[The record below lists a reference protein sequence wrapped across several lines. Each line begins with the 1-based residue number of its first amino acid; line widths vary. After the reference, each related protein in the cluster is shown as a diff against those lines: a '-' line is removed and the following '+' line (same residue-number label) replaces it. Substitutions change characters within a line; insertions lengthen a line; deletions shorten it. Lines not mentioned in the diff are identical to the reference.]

1 MIKTIKTA
9 VILLATL
16 LLAWLLPW
24 FYTFL
29 FASPSW
35 SPFTLYSC
43 VTHSFASISYDGEGK
58 IAGRDFKGNTYTEHQ
73 FDSILPMFYY
83 RQLASEGRFPS
94 RIEGVAVDVRDA
106 ERSGFIFR
114 SSPSEINRRKP
125 GLYQLL
131 ESMPARVDF
140 KSPTDVFRIT
150 GDGIEFVDM
159 ATNTLDRAKS
169 DAFTRVMKDKGFAFP
184 ARVIAGNASTRKD
197 YDNGYFIVDNDFKV
211 YHLKQMR
218 GRPFVRRTDIPA
230 ELGIRHIFVTEYA
243 DHRLFGFLVDKDNRF
258 YALEAE
264 DYSLHEL
271 PVGTF
276 DPAREGMMIIGDMF
290 YWTVTVQAPESERL
304 VAVNARDYSRAD
316 EYVPRS
322 AAQTWERRAEY
333 LFPLQP
339 VVHLA
344 ARRLREAA
352 PCRFLLSRLR
362 AGGGAGRGLCRA
374 APPRAARQTGAPHC
388 RHRALRA
395 FPVHSP
401 AGAGTPEGVAPP
413 VIACKRRLS
422 FDSRL
427 F

>member
-1 MIKTIKTA
+1 
-9 VILLATL
+9 
-16 LLAWLLPW
+16 
-24 FYTFL
+24 
-29 FASPSW
+29 
-35 SPFTLYSC
+35 
-43 VTHSFASISYDGEGK
+43 
-58 IAGRDFKGNTYTEHQ
+58 
-73 FDSILPMFYY
+73 
-83 RQLASEGRFPS
+83 
-94 RIEGVAVDVRDA
+94 
-106 ERSGFIFR
+106 
-114 SSPSEINRRKP
+114 
-125 GLYQLL
+125 
-131 ESMPARVDF
+131 MPARVDF

-276 DPAREGMMIIGDMF
+276 APAREGMMIIGDMF

-333 LFPLQP
+333 LFPFSLSFTSP
-339 VVHLA
+339 LDGYVKPRLADFSCLAFGLGAVLAVVYAVL
-344 ARRLREAA
+344 RRRVPPGKRVLRIAGIVLFGL
-352 PCRFLLSRLR
+352 FLFIPLLV
-362 AGGGAGRGLCRA
+362 LE
-374 APPRAARQTGAPHC
+374 PPRA
-388 RHRALRA
+388 
-395 FPVHSP
+395 
-401 AGAGTPEGVAPP
+401 
-413 VIACKRRLS
+413 
-422 FDSRL
+422 
-427 F
+427 

>member
-150 GDGIEFVDM
+150 EDGIEFVDM
-159 ATNTLDRAKS
+159 ATNTP
-169 DAFTRVMKDKGFAFP
+169 TG
-184 ARVIAGNASTRKD
+184 
-197 YDNGYFIVDNDFKV
+197 
-211 YHLKQMR
+211 
-218 GRPFVRRTDIPA
+218 
-230 ELGIRHIFVTEYA
+230 
-243 DHRLFGFLVDKDNRF
+243 
-258 YALEAE
+258 
-264 DYSLHEL
+264 
-271 PVGTF
+271 
-276 DPAREGMMIIGDMF
+276 
-290 YWTVTVQAPESERL
+290 
-304 VAVNARDYSRAD
+304 
-316 EYVPRS
+316 
-322 AAQTWERRAEY
+322 
-333 LFPLQP
+333 
-339 VVHLA
+339 
-344 ARRLREAA
+344 
-352 PCRFLLSRLR
+352 
-362 AGGGAGRGLCRA
+362 
-374 APPRAARQTGAPHC
+374 PRAMPS
-388 RHRALRA
+388 
-395 FPVHSP
+395 PV
-401 AGAGTPEGVAPP
+401 
-413 VIACKRRLS
+413 
-422 FDSRL
+422 
-427 F
+427 

>member
-169 DAFTRVMKDKGFAFP
+169 DVFTRVMKDKGFAFP

-304 VAVNARDYSRAD
+304 VAVNARDYSRARRIRASIRRPNVGTAGR
-316 EYVPRS
+316 VPFS
-322 AAQTWERRAEY
+322 
-333 LFPLQP
+333 LQP

-413 VIACKRRLS
+413 VIAW
-422 FDSRL
+422 
-427 F
+427 

>member
-43 VTHSFASISYDGEGK
+43 VTHSFASISYDGEGT

-159 ATNTLDRAKS
+159 ATNTPDRAKS

-333 LFPLQP
+333 LFPFSLSFTSP
-339 VVHLA
+339 LDGYVKPRLADFSCLAFGLGAVLAVVYAVL
-344 ARRLREAA
+344 RRRVPPGKRVLRIAGIVLFGL
-352 PCRFLLSRLR
+352 FLFIPLLV
-362 AGGGAGRGLCRA
+362 LE
-374 APPRAARQTGAPHC
+374 PPRA
-388 RHRALRA
+388 
-395 FPVHSP
+395 
-401 AGAGTPEGVAPP
+401 
-413 VIACKRRLS
+413 
-422 FDSRL
+422 
-427 F
+427 

>member
-243 DHRLFGFLVDKDNRF
+243 DHRLFGFL
-258 YALEAE
+258 
-264 DYSLHEL
+264 

-290 YWTVTVQAPESERL
+290 YWTVTVQASESERL
-304 VAVNARDYSRAD
+304 VAINARDYSRAD

-333 LFPLQP
+333 LFPFSLSFTSP
-339 VVHLA
+339 LDGYVKPRLADFSCLAFGLGAVLAVVYAVL
-344 ARRLREAA
+344 RRRVPPGKRVLRIAGIVLFGL
-352 PCRFLLSRLR
+352 FLFIPLLV
-362 AGGGAGRGLCRA
+362 LE
-374 APPRAARQTGAPHC
+374 PPRA
-388 RHRALRA
+388 
-395 FPVHSP
+395 
-401 AGAGTPEGVAPP
+401 
-413 VIACKRRLS
+413 
-422 FDSRL
+422 
-427 F
+427 

>member
-125 GLYQLL
+125 ELYQLL

-150 GDGIEFVDM
+150 EDGIEFVDM

-304 VAVNARDYSRAD
+304 VAVNARDYSRARRIRASIRRPNVGTAGR
-316 EYVPRS
+316 VPFS
-322 AAQTWERRAEY
+322 
-333 LFPLQP
+333 LQP

-362 AGGGAGRGLCRA
+362 TGGGAGRGLCRV
-374 APPRAARQTGAPHC
+374 APPRAARANGC
-388 RHRALRA
+388 SALPA
-395 FPVHSP
+395 SCSSGFSCSFPCWCWNPRGRS
-401 AGAGTPEGVAPP
+401 TP